1 MNNLV
6 KIENDNFLIDEAY
19 LNKYKLFLEL
29 KEWVELADKE
39 VKQSAKDFMEAKGKS
54 NITAGG
60 LYFEYRKATT
70 RTSLDS
76 KKLKEDLPDI
86 YEEYSKTSPVASSV
100 VVKVL
105 E

>member
-6 KIENDNFLIDEAY
+6 KIENDNFIVDESY
-19 LNKYKLFLEL
+19 IKDYKKFLEL
-29 KEWVELADKE
+29 KEKIELADKE
-39 VKQSAKDFMEAKGKS
+39 IKQSAKDYMEAKGKT

-100 VVKVL
+100 VVKIL